1 MSEKNVIDPD
11 TWDEFFAEFS
21 TRNLGRR
28 ARFELFS
35 QGGDFR
41 EEEQEGYFISASID
55 QNVVTIDRKYTEQE
69 DEKEMRDEIKD
80 VHGVAVQPDT
90 DGTDNTLEL
99 TDRNGNMT
107 VLHFESTVDGDS

>member
-11 TWDEFFAEFS
+11 IWDEFFAEFS

-35 QGGDFR
+35 QGGTFR
-41 EEEQEGYFISASID
+41 EEEQEGYFASASIS
-55 QNVVTIDRKYTEQE
+55 QNAVTIVRTYTDQ
-69 DEKEMRDEIKD
+69 DQEKEMADEIKD
-80 VHGVAVQPDT
+80 VHGVAVQPDS
-90 DGTDNTLEL
+90 DGSENTLEL

-107 VLHFESTVDGDS
+107 VLHFESNVDGDS